1 MRPFRM
7 RGVAAERR
15 HDGRVGICRAHG
27 GGVRRTGHGAE
38 VGRTVM
44 SYQNI
49 VGLALAILIA
59 LFLVGA
65 LLFPERF

>member
-1 MRPFRM
+1 
-7 RGVAAERR
+7 
-15 HDGRVGICRAHG
+15 
-27 GGVRRTGHGAE
+27 
-38 VGRTVM
+38 M

-49 VGLALAILIA
+49 VGLVLSILLA

>member
-1 MRPFRM
+1 
-7 RGVAAERR
+7 
-15 HDGRVGICRAHG
+15 
-27 GGVRRTGHGAE
+27 
-38 VGRTVM
+38 M